1 MGKILVIDDEPGIVR
16 FVSRAL
22 EAEGHSVLTAHDGAT
37 GLAASGQHAP
47 DLVILDLLMP
57 GIGGYGVLAALM
69 AERTATRVL
78 VLSAVGD
85 VQARVRCL
93 ELGAADFLLKP
104 FAIAELLARVRSR
117 LREPAPAAAASQP
130 GMLAF
135 GSLRLDLRARRLESG
150 SDSIDLSQREFAVLQ
165 QLMRKEGG
173 VCTRAELLSEVWG
186 YAFDPGSNVVDVTIA
201 RLRGKIRSLRIDTV
215 RNVGYALAQV

>member
-1 MGKILVIDDEPGIVR
+1 VGKILVIDDEPGIVR

-22 EAEGHSVLTAHDGAT
+22 ESEGHAVVTANDGVT
-37 GLAASGQHAP
+37 GLSASAEHDP
-47 DLVILDLLMP
+47 DLIILDLLMP

-69 AERTATRVL
+69 AESPQTRVL

-85 VQARVRCL
+85 VHARVRCL

-104 FAIAELLARVRSR
+104 FAIAELMARVRSR
-117 LREPAPAAAASQP
+117 LREQRPAAGPIQP
-130 GMLAF
+130 GMLSF
-135 GSLRLDLRARRLESG
+135 GELTLDLRGRRLKSG
-150 SDSIDLSQREFAVLQ
+150 DHSIELSQREFALLEH
-165 QLMRKEGG
+165 LMRKRGS

-201 RLRGKIRSLRIDTV
+201 RLRGKIANLRIDTV
-215 RNVGYALAQV
+215 RNVGYALSLA